1 MKNLLPCFLLILLG
15 CTMDNKLAEFKEGAI
30 KPTLN
35 IAPEAIHTEPITA
48 TAQPGALTV
57 EKGVELNIN
66 VPKNAVHV
74 DPITMK
80 PVFSVSPDAVKMNF
94 SVSPEAVK
102 LIVPQEA
109 IKITFGEDSIKIT
122 PQVTLTVAPGA
133 VVIHGAELEKGA
145 ISTSPWIIGLL
156 ILLGLAYIIT
166 KVRKQNLSRST
177 SRDIGKSNI
186 WDIVF

>member
-1 MKNLLPCFLLILLG
+1 MKNIICFLLLILCG
-15 CTMDNKLAEFKEGAI
+15 CDSRFQAVEEL

-35 IAPEAIHTEPITA
+35 ISPEAIHTEPITA
-48 TAQPGALTV
+48 TVQPGALTV

-66 VPKNAVHV
+66 VPKNAIHV

-80 PVFSVSPDAVKMNF
+80 PVFSVSPDSVKMNF

-102 LIVPQEA
+102 LVVPQEA
-109 IKITFGEDSIKIT
+109 IKIAFGKDSIVIS

-133 VVIHGAELEKGA
+133 IVVHGAEIEKGA

-166 KVRKQNLSRST
+166 KVRKQNLPR
-177 SRDIGKSNI
+177 SRDMGKSSI
-186 WDIVF
+186 WDILF